1 MYLWIVATVCAFFVK
16 GLCGFSNT
24 LVFTSILAFGH
35 ANISISPVEL
45 LLVTPSN
52 FILAWNGRKGIKWS
66 VSIPLALLVLAGSV
80 PGILFLKNADTLFVK
95 QIFGVVII
103 LIGAVMLVKE
113 FQQKKLK
120 QSKIVTVIVGIL
132 SGVLCGLYGVGALLG
147 AYMSSVTEDSP
158 SFKATM
164 CVVFLTDN
172 LFRVILYSAWGIIT
186 LPVLKYALILAPCM
200 VLGLFLGIKS
210 SKIID
215 EKILKKIVIITLIIS
230 GIALLFTNT

>member
-1 MYLWIVATVCAFFVK
+1 MYLWIIAAVCAFFVK

-24 LVFTSILAFGH
+24 LVFTSILAFGN

-52 FILAWNGRKGIKWS
+52 FILAWNGRTGIKWA
-66 VSIPLALLVLAGSV
+66 VSIPLALLVLMGSV
-80 PGILFLKNADTLFVK
+80 PGILFLKNADTQFIK
-95 QIFGVVII
+95 QVFGVVII
-103 LIGAVMLVKE
+103 LIGAVMLAKE
-113 FQQKKLK
+113 FQHKKMK

-158 SFKATM
+158 SFKSTM

-186 LPVLKYALILAPCM
+186 LPVLKYALILAPFM
-200 VLGLFLGIKS
+200 VLGLFLGMKS
-210 SKIID
+210 SKVLD
-215 EKILKKIVIITLIIS
+215 EKLLKKIVIITLIIS
-230 GIALLFTNT
+230 GITLLFTNA